1 MAQASAVFLATTF
14 RASAG
19 VVAVCTGRKQG
30 KQVASPMAAGLMM
43 VKKSKKRNPT

>member
-1 MAQASAVFLATTF
+1 MTNTACFFCTTAR

-19 VVAVCTGRKQG
+19 VAAVQTNVAPG
-30 KQVASPMAAGLMM
+30 KRVALPLAAGLLM